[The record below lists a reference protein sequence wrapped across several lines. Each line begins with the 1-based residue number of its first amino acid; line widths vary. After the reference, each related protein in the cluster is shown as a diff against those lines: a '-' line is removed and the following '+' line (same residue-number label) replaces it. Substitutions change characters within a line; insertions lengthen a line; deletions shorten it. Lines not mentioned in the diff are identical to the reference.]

1 MYCGNPA
8 AEAAKGPANFERRT
22 WYLMERAP
30 IQNSAKFSAL
40 STHSACYAG
49 GPDRQLSS
57 LSGRQGDTIP
67 TLPYQPQRETSA
79 MTQDQLEKI
88 LEAID
93 QANSLDPNKEIEQ
106 GEGQP
111 RELLYGRR
119 MSRWLARLRADAD
132 AALQIAARAQ
142 HIRRWEHPRE
152 EYPMDRKGYLAWRRG
167 LYTFHAEQVGA
178 IMEAAG
184 VDSTLIERV
193 SFLLHKKQLHD
204 DADTQALEDAACL
217 VFLEHHIGE
226 FAAKTDREKMI
237 GIIRKTWRK
246 MSEQGHE
253 FALKLNFSPE
263 VMALIGE
270 ALGDG

>member
-1 MYCGNPA
+1 MLFRSEAN
-8 AEAAKGPANFERRT
+8 AE
-22 WYLMERAP
+22 
-30 IQNSAKFSAL
+30 
-40 STHSACYAG
+40 
-49 GPDRQLSS
+49 
-57 LSGRQGDTIP
+57 
-67 TLPYQPQRETSA
+67 
-79 MTQDQLEKI
+79 
-88 LEAID
+88 
-93 QANSLDPNKEIEQ
+93 DPNTVFAFGCVLPNEF
-106 GEGQP
+106 
-111 RELLYGRR
+111 LYGRR
-119 MSRWLARLRADAD
+119 MSTWLAELRPDAD

-178 IMEAAG
+178 LMESAG
-184 VDSTLIERV
+184 VDPALIERV

-204 DADTQALEDAACL
+204 DADTQTLEDAACL
-217 VFLEHHIGE
+217 VFLEHHIGK

-270 ALGDG
+270 ALSDG

>member
-8 AEAAKGPANFERRT
+8 AEAAKGPANFERGT

-30 IQNSAKFSAL
+30 IQNYAKFSAL
-40 STHSACYAG
+40 CANSACYAG
-49 GPDRQLSS
+49 GPNGQLSS
-57 LSGRQGDTIP
+57 LSGRPGDTIP
-67 TLPYQPQRETSA
+67 KPSYQPQRESNA

-93 QANSLDPNKEIEQ
+93 QANSDDPNREIEE
-106 GEGQP
+106 GESLP

-119 MSRWLARLRADAD
+119 MSQWLARLRPDAD

-167 LYTFHAEQVGA
+167 LYTFHAEQAGA
-178 IMEAAG
+178 IMESAG
-184 VDSTLIERV
+184 VDPALIERV

-226 FAAKTDREKMI
+226 FAARTDREKMI

-246 MSEQGHE
+246 MSDRGHE
-253 FALKLNFSPE
+253 FALTLNFSPE